1 MKAPKST
8 GQAPIN
14 AVALAKFMR
23 ANGIATPHPLSLSR
37 LAGGQSNPTYRVTG
51 ADRECVL
58 RQKPLGDLLPSA
70 HAIEREARVMTALRH
85 SEVPVP
91 EVYAYCDDISLV
103 GAPFYLMEFLDGRVL
118 VDQDLPGM
126 TCEERAAIYDE
137 MNRVIAGLH
146 RVDPTA
152 VGLSDFGKP
161 NNYFARQ
168 IARWTRQYRES
179 STGSI
184 VAMDRLIEWLPER
197 IPAGDRTAV
206 VHGDYRLDNLVF
218 DRSSARV
225 IGVID
230 WELSTLGHPL
240 ADFSYHCMSWH
251 IPAALWRGIGGVD
264 LDALGIPREAQ
275 YRRRYV
281 ERTGI
286 DGVEEQWDFYL
297 AFNLFR
303 MAAIL
308 QGIAK
313 RAHEGNA
320 VSADAQETGQ
330 KARPL
335 ADLAW
340 DAARRYDASRRP

>member
-1 MKAPKST
+1 MAPQPTGKAPFDA
-8 GQAPIN
+8 G
-14 AVALAKFMR
+14 ALAEFMR
-23 ANGIATPHPLSLSR
+23 ANGIATPHTLSLTR
-37 LAGGQSNPTYRVTG
+37 LTGGQSNPTYRVTG

-70 HAIEREARVMTALRH
+70 HAIEREARVMTALRQ
-85 SEVPVP
+85 SDVPVP
-91 EVYAYCDDISLV
+91 QVYAYCDDTSIV

-118 VDQDLPGM
+118 VDQGLPGM
-126 TCEERAAIYDE
+126 QAEERAAIYDE
-137 MNRVIAGLH
+137 MNRVMASLH
-146 RVDPTA
+146 SVDA
-152 VGLSDFGKP
+152 AVVGLSDFGKP
-161 NNYFARQ
+161 SNYFARQ

-179 STGSI
+179 AIESI
-184 VAMDRLIEWLPER
+184 VAMDRLIEWLPQR
-197 IPAGDRTAV
+197 IPEGELTAV

-218 DRSSARV
+218 DRNSARV
-225 IGVID
+225 LGVID
-230 WELSTLGHPL
+230 WELATLGHPL

-251 IPAALWRGIGGVD
+251 IPAALWRGIGGLD
-264 LDALGIPREAQ
+264 LEALGIPQESQ
-275 YRRRYV
+275 YRRRYA

-286 DGVEEQWDFYL
+286 DGIEEHWNFYL

-313 RAHEGNA
+313 RAREGNA
-320 VSADAQETGQ
+320 ASADAQETGQ

-340 DAARRYDASRRP
+340 GAARRYDASRRP